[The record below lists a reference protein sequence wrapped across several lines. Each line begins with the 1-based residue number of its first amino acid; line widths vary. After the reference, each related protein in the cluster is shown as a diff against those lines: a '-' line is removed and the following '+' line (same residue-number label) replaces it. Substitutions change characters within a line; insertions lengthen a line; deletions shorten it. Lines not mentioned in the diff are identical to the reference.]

1 MSNEKIKYIN
11 SAQVAYDYFDF
22 LKLYNEVNR
31 LDTIIKFNYANFKQ
45 NLSKKRFSNEMKNDR
60 QKVHEIDQITR
71 VVLVLFSI
79 TYRDN
84 LYSLT

>member
-31 LDTIIKFNYANFKQ
+31 LDAIIKFNYANFK
-45 NLSKKRFSNEMKNDR
+45 
-60 QKVHEIDQITR
+60 
-71 VVLVLFSI
+71 
-79 TYRDN
+79 
-84 LYSLT
+84 